1 MAAKKGGLGKGLDA
15 IFLENDAED
24 AESAITLKLS
34 EIKLIEERIHD
45 HPVLL
50 LDDVLS
56 ELDRDRQNY
65 LLQSIKGTQTLITC
79 TGLDEFV
86 ENNFVA
92 DRTFHV
98 KEGIIE

>member
-1 MAAKKGGLGKGLDA
+1 MDLRTYGSQGQQRTAAL
-15 IFLENDAED
+15 
-24 AESAITLKLS
+24 TLKLS
-34 EIKLIEERIHD
+34 EIRLIENRIHD

-65 LLQSIKGTQTLITC
+65 LLKSIKGTQTLITC

-98 KEGIIE
+98 KEGNIE